1 MLNVLIVHNDIYFSK
16 VLINNIMLN
25 NTDLRIKMIAT
36 DGEEALD
43 ILLNKENN
51 IDIVLLDLNLPKHNG
66 FEILDNLINEG
77 KYNNSIIVI
86 LDEPIKKS
94 KIKHNPLIYSLIN
107 RNAGIENIVKEIIGL
122 KRLKQNEKN
131 FLKDKYYTKQKITKE
146 LMYIGYNPKY
156 KGTKYLVETIFLVNV
171 KKENKF
177 PRLEKD
183 IYPILSKKYNKS
195 VNTIK
200 CDIIRATNQ
209 VKFDA
214 KDTKFKKYFGNFIEE
229 KINPKLVIHTI
240 LNKITY
246 DI

>member
-86 LDEPIKKS
+86 LDETIKK
-94 KIKHNPLIYSLIN
+94 
-107 RNAGIENIVKEIIGL
+107 
-122 KRLKQNEKN
+122 
-131 FLKDKYYTKQKITKE
+131 
-146 LMYIGYNPKY
+146 
-156 KGTKYLVETIFLVNV
+156 
-171 KKENKF
+171 
-177 PRLEKD
+177 
-183 IYPILSKKYNKS
+183 
-195 VNTIK
+195 
-200 CDIIRATNQ
+200 
-209 VKFDA
+209 
-214 KDTKFKKYFGNFIEE
+214 
-229 KINPKLVIHTI
+229 
-240 LNKITY
+240 
-246 DI
+246 